1 MAGKVAYTATRSA
14 WSEVT
19 FLRVILCLLVIPI
32 FYLIFKIAE
41 AKCEVAEFYSDRVVL
56 KSGVFNK
63 SENEVLLVGVSAV
76 YIDKSFKG
84 RVFGYGS
91 VKVDILG
98 RNDLRLEDVANPE
111 GLKNYLQRYV
121 NAGNFRQ
128 VLAN

>member
-1 MAGKVAYTATRSA
+1 MAEAVYTAKRSA

-19 FLRVILCLLVIPI
+19 FLRIILCLLVIPI
-32 FYLIFKIAE
+32 FYLIFKIAQ
-41 AKCEVAEFYSDRVVL
+41 AKCDVAEFYADRVVL

-84 RVFGYGS
+84 RVFGYGT

-98 RNDLRLEDVANPE
+98 RNDFRLEGVVNPE
-111 GLKNYLQRYV
+111 GVKSYLQRYV